1 MLMELLVTINFV
13 QQLTIKVR
21 LFISYYL
28 LEVMKNFIIIFSKAL
43 KVLIIIPLIIIITI
57 INKII
62 KYALSILH
70 LTKDQLRLIIILAM
84 FITFMAMVKME
95 YLV

>member
-1 MLMELLVTINFV
+1 
-13 QQLTIKVR
+13 
-21 LFISYYL
+21 
-28 LEVMKNFIIIFSKAL
+28 MKNFIIIFSKAL

-70 LTKDQLRLIIILAM
+70 LTKDQLLLIIILAM

>member
-70 LTKDQLRLIIILAM
+70 LTKDQLLLIIILAM

>member
-1 MLMELLVTINFV
+1 MELLVTINFV

>member
-1 MLMELLVTINFV
+1 
-13 QQLTIKVR
+13 
-21 LFISYYL
+21 
-28 LEVMKNFIIIFSKAL
+28 MKNFIIIFSKAL

-70 LTKDQLRLIIILAM
+70 LTKDQLLLIIILAM
-84 FITFMAMVKME
+84 F
-95 YLV
+95 